1 MISAIG
7 PALTGLKAATTSV
20 AVSASNIVNMRDTG
34 NLANAQVS
42 AADRARLNT
51 APPQPSEDLYRP
63 FRADNVTIAGGG
75 VRAVVQQTDP
85 PHVAEYDPADPQADA
100 DGVVARPNVDL
111 ASELVNMTQAKTM
124 FRANLKVIRT
134 ADDMMGAL
142 LDSKV

>member
-20 AVSASNIVNMRDTG
+20 GVSASNIVNMRDSG
-34 NLANAQVS
+34 NLASAQVS
-42 AADRARLNT
+42 AADRVRLNA

-63 FRADNVTIAGGG
+63 LRADNIAVAGGG
-75 VRAVVQQTDP
+75 VRAVVQEIDP
-85 PHVAEYDPADPQADA
+85 PHVAEYDPADPSANE

-111 ASELVNMTQAKTM
+111 ANELVNMTQAKTM